1 MGVYALDCYVL
12 ILHGSNVLEFIN
24 GLSTNKVD
32 KTCTT
37 VFTTEA
43 AKIIDMCEIIVK
55 PDYVAIIGHGPY
67 KQNVLNHLNTRILDS
82 DITIGDATTNNEV
95 LLSTSDIEVGIGVT
109 KIETFRGHIV
119 IAPIGKGPSPTMTEE
134 DFSNYRVDQ
143 MIPHQG
149 HEITPEVHP
158 LACGLGHIAHEDKGC
173 YIGQEIIA
181 RMRSRNRQGREL
193 VRLPNNEGE
202 KPTTIGL
209 THCLEIRRTNNG

>member
-1 MGVYALDCYVL
+1 
-12 ILHGSNVLEFIN
+12 
-24 GLSTNKVD
+24 LSTNKVD

-37 VFTTEA
+37 VFTTET

-82 DITIGDATTNNEV
+82 DITIGDATANNEV
-95 LLSTSDIEVGIGVT
+95 LLSTTDIDVGIGVT
-109 KIETFRGHIV
+109 KIETFRGHII
-119 IAPIGKGPSPTMTEE
+119 IAPTGKGPSPTMTEK

-149 HEITPEVHP
+149 HEITPDVHP

-193 VRLPNNEGE
+193 VRLPIDEGE

-209 THCLEIRRTNNG
+209 THCLEIRRTHNG